1 MRKIKDATY
10 SSALVS
16 TSAPSS
22 DGAAQ
27 MVAMNNGGEKKVV
40 VKRGRVSSS
49 DTLDAIKTRTFSSE
63 FPIRQHGRYECLSN
77 VQAQI
82 YENAV
87 LMAEFVFENLIREVN
102 LPRWR
107 HIEEL
112 WLQSLPFPIGISY
125 KYVKQYISNGYRV
138 S

>member
-1 MRKIKDATY
+1 
-10 SSALVS
+10 
-16 TSAPSS
+16 
-22 DGAAQ
+22 

-49 DTLDAIKTRTFSSE
+49 DTPDAKKTRTFSSK

-77 VQAQI
+77 VQAQT

-102 LPRWR
+102 LHRWR
-107 HIEEL
+107 RIGEL
-112 WLQSLPFPIGISY
+112 WLQGLPYPDGIDY
-125 KYVKQYISNGYRV
+125 KNVRQYISNGYIGTLNLLAAAR
-138 S
+138 SKKREAFE